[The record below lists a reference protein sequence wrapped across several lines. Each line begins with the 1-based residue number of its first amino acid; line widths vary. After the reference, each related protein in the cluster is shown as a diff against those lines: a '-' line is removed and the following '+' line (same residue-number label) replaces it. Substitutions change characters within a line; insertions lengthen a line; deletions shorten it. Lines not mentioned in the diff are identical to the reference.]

1 MDDASA
7 ASGPRSAGGSG
18 PAPATGPL
26 AGAEWPAR
34 LADLVE
40 AVVTALHDKVVR
52 PLLIVAR
59 AVVFGLV
66 VAAMA
71 LAIAVLSSIAVVR
84 LLDTYA
90 FGRRVWAS
98 DLVVGGFFTLVGLL
112 AWSRRRAGHAE
123 ER

>member
-7 ASGPRSAGGSG
+7 ASRPPSTAGAGAGSAS
-18 PAPATGPL
+18 GPL
-26 AGAEWPAR
+26 ASAEWPAR

-52 PLLIVAR
+52 PLLVVAR

-71 LAIAVLSSIAVVR
+71 LVIAVLGSIAVVR
-84 LLDTYA
+84 LLDSYA

-98 DLVVGGFFTLVGLL
+98 DLVVGGFLTLIGLV
-112 AWSRRRAGHAE
+112 AWSRRRARHAE

>member
-7 ASGPRSAGGSG
+7 AAGPPSAGGAG
-18 PAPATGPL
+18 AAAGPL

-34 LADLVE
+34 LADQVE
-40 AVVTALHDKVVR
+40 SVVTALHDKVVR

-71 LAIAVLSSIAVVR
+71 LVIAVLSSIAVVR

-98 DLVVGGFFTLVGLL
+98 DLVVGGFFTLVGLV
-112 AWSRRRAGHAE
+112 AWSRRRAGQAE